1 MTDAN
6 RQIERKL
13 TLHEEGRDNDLCHL
27 TVEERLGMMWQLAVD
42 AWAMRGERASEQEF
56 HRHVERLVRG
66 RG

>member
-1 MTDAN
+1 MADDD
-6 RQIERKL
+6 RQFERKL
-13 TLHEEGRDNDLCHL
+13 TLREEGRNNDLRHL

-42 AWAMRGERASEQEF
+42 AWALRGESASEQEF